1 MAKIPTTTLSDGS
14 KFPLLGLG
22 TYGSEKSGDRE
33 KIEEAVYDAISLGYR
48 HIDTAWVYRVE
59 GAVGAAIKR
68 AIEDGLVKREELYIV
83 TKVWSIN
90 FKREKVVESARES
103 LRNLRLDYVDLLL
116 VHWPV
121 AMKDD
126 GKGSMFPT
134 DEEGNPLIDDSI
146 DINGETWK
154 GMEDCFKQGLTKS
167 IGVSNYNKRQIES
180 LFASGLEVK
189 PVVNQVESHPLL
201 SQRKLLDACTKH
213 GIVLTAYSAFGG
225 SPKYDEAA
233 DKWFDHPVKVALY
246 NNDLIKSLAE
256 KYNKTVSQILLKF
269 QTSRNVAVIPKTV
282 TKSRLVENMSI
293 FDFDLTPDELSQLEA
308 LDKGSRTVMNEKMSG
323 SKNYPF
329 NDEY

>member
-1 MAKIPTTTLSDGS
+1 MSKIPSTTLSDGS

-22 TYGSEKSGDRE
+22 TYGSEASGDRE
-33 KIEEAVYDAISLGYR
+33 KVEQAVYDAISVGYR

-59 GAVGAAIKR
+59 GAVGSAIKR
-68 AIEDGLVKREELYIV
+68 AIEDGLVQRSDLYVV
-83 TKVWSIN
+83 TKVWSVN
-90 FKREKVVESARES
+90 FKRDQVIASARES

-134 DEEGNPLIDDSI
+134 DEAGNPLIDDTI
-146 DINGETWK
+146 DIHGETWK
-154 GMEDCFKQGLTKS
+154 AFEECVKQGLTKS
-167 IGVSNYNKRQIES
+167 IGISNYNKRQIES
-180 LFASGLEVK
+180 LFASGLEIK

-201 SQRKLLDACTKH
+201 SQKKLLDVCTKH

-225 SPKYDEAA
+225 SPKYDAAA
-233 DKWFDHPVKVALY
+233 DKWYDHPVKVELM
-246 NNDLIKSLAE
+246 NNEFIKSLAA

-269 QTSRNVAVIPKTV
+269 HTARNVAVIPKTV
-282 TKSRLVENMSI
+282 TKSRMIENMSI
-293 FDFDLTPDELSQLEA
+293 FDFDLTKDEITQLESM
-308 LDKGSRTVMNEKMSG
+308 DKGARTVLNEKMSG